1 MTRNR
6 YSDAGRTPRNGSD
19 ASWYGRMYSVW
30 SGPVGTQSRSAAT
43 RASTAAMNDS
53 SGTGGM
59 ASRRAPRANR
69 AALDSGRKVAT
80 LPSGWA

>member
-6 YSDAGRTPRNGSD
+6 YSCAGRTPRNGSL

-30 SGPVGTQSRSAAT
+30 SAPVGTQSRSAST
-43 RASTAAMNDS
+43 SASTAAMNAS

-59 ASRRAPRANR
+59 ASRLAPRTNR
-69 AALDSGRKVAT
+69 AALASGRKVAT